1 MWILPASVVDPG
13 TLAAVRSLVLATATI
28 ALVVAGRSNLTREL
42 TWLVYPLLAIGGAKL
57 LLVDL
62 QICRAVIL
70 FSFCGLRFGSH
81 PGAQADPQE
90 EP

>member
-1 MWILPASVVDPG
+1 M
-13 TLAAVRSLVLATATI
+13 LATATI

-70 FSFCGLRFGSH
+70 LPVFAAYGLALILAPKLIRRKNPDPDSGGGS
-81 PGAQADPQE
+81 E
-90 EP
+90 